1 MATNFQAQIRQ
12 QQAAIEH
19 MKMLVASGR
28 ARPEQLAAA
37 ESELKR
43 LQTLAAEPAAQPQEP
58 ARTAAPQPATAQA
71 VARRTS
77 KKVRAILE
85 DVQSDTVKFKQAAL
99 SEEATRIRKNQA
111 DLSNLLHKVPREQ
124 PCPELTERIL
134 DLHHQAE
141 SLWDEK
147 IFLERNEH
155 DGPDEPGPDRQVETR
170 TVGDIKE
177 KATLTVEIQKL
188 REKRSKLQ
196 RKLGDPKAA
205 VSRKAVW
212 QVQLAQAQALID
224 ELSTRRSLI

>member
-28 ARPEQLAAA
+28 ARPEQLEAA

-43 LQTLAAEPAAQPQEP
+43 LQAMAVEPATQPSELAQP
-58 ARTAAPQPATAQA
+58 APQQPATAQA
-71 VARRTS
+71 AARRTS

-99 SEEATRIRKNQA
+99 SEEAARIRKNQA
-111 DLSNLLHKVPREQ
+111 DLSNLLHKVPKDQ
-124 PCPELTERIL
+124 ACPELTERIL

-155 DGPDEPGPDRQVETR
+155 DGPQQLAADVQVQAR
-170 TVGDIKE
+170 TVGDIRE
-177 KATLTVEIQKL
+177 KAQLTVEIQKL

-212 QVQLAQAQALID
+212 QVQLAQAQASID